1 MEPFDSSVRQI
12 DILRIKNNQKL
23 NLKDDIM
30 DEDILKIIINGE
42 KCYEMVFSVTQPTF
56 LAAGFLFTQDIIQTK
71 SDILEM
77 AFDQSTKECRMTI
90 SPNALDRLKQFKS
103 TRPVKGSS
111 GGSLLSGLGRQTPPS
126 LLDSTVSVN
135 SQQVLSLIR
144 MHQEQSQLF
153 QQTGAVHSAG
163 LCLGSEI
170 ISFHED
176 IGRHNAVD
184 KLAGDILLNDID
196 VNHKIVTLSC
206 RMSLE
211 IVGKLVKT
219 NIPVIISNAAPTQ
232 PAVELARKTGITMI
246 GFARNNRFNIYTHS
260 QRVKTDT

>member
-12 DILRIKNNQKL
+12 DILRIKNNQEL
-23 NLKDDIM
+23 HLKDDIM

-42 KCYEMVFSVTQPTF
+42 KCYEMVFSVTQPIF
-56 LAAGFLFTQDIIQTK
+56 LAAGFLFTQDIVQK
-71 SDILEM
+71 KPDILEM
-77 AFDQSTKECRMTI
+77 DFDKTTKECRMTI
-90 SPNALDRLKQFKS
+90 SSGALDRLKRFKS

-111 GGSLLSGLGRQTPPS
+111 GGSLLHDQGTGSPS
-126 LLDSTVSVN
+126 LTKNTISVHY
-135 SQQVLSLIR
+135 QQVLSLIR

-163 LCLGSEI
+163 LCHGNEI

-184 KLAGDILLNDID
+184 KLAGDILLNDLD
-196 VNHKIVTLSC
+196 VTNKIATLSC

-219 NIPVIISNAAPTQ
+219 NIPIIISNAAPTQ

-246 GFARNNRFNIYTHS
+246 GFARSSRFNIYTHAH
-260 QRVKTDT
+260 RVKPDS